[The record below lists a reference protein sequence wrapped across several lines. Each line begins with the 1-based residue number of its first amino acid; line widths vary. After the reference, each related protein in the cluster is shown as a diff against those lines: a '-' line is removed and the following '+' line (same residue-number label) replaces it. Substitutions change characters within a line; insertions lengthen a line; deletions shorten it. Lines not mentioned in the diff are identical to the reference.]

1 MFEKVFKMISN
12 KIRRGTLKLVL
23 GGLAAGTLLAA
34 AAPAVLA
41 HDKASAIANYAGPD
55 REKRLA
61 EGARK
66 EGPLMIY
73 TSAPIDDMTTLTN
86 AFEKKY
92 GIKVKLWRAGS
103 EKVLQRTVT
112 ETRAGRYDV
121 DIIETNGPE
130 LEALQREKILVP
142 VKSPYLKDLI
152 PQAVFPHGG
161 WVSTRLNIFVMAYH
175 TGRIKKEDLPR
186 TYADLLDPKWKGKLG
201 IEAEDADWFAGVVG
215 ELGEEKGLKL
225 FRDVVAKNGISVRKG
240 HTLLTN
246 LVASGEIPL
255 AMTVYNYKAEQLKQ
269 KGAPLEWFYIAP
281 AIARPNGVGMAK
293 NSPNPHAAALFFDFM
308 LSDAQKILLER
319 DFVPTSTKVD
329 THLNKLPIKFVDP
342 KVILDENQK
351 WTGLYD
357 EIFTKQSK

>member
-1 MFEKVFKMISN
+1 MKTN
-12 KIRRGTLKLVL
+12 PLRRVGLRLAL
-23 GGLAAGTLLAA
+23 GCLAASVLYA
-34 AAPAVLA
+34 AAPTAALA
-41 HDKASAIANYAGPD
+41 QAKGSAGIAGYTGPD
-55 REKRLA
+55 REKRLI
-61 EGARK
+61 EGAKK
-66 EGPLMIY
+66 EGTLMIY
-73 TSAPIDDMTTLTN
+73 TSAPIDDMAVLTG

-103 EKVLQRTVT
+103 EKVLQRAVT
-112 ETRAGRYDV
+112 EARAGRYDV
-121 DIIETNGPE
+121 DILETNGPE
-130 LEALQREKILVP
+130 MEAMQREKILQP

-161 WVSTRLNIFVMAYH
+161 WVSTRLNIFVMAYN
-175 TGRIKKEDLPR
+175 TARIKKEELPK

-201 IEAEDADWFAGVVG
+201 IEAEDADWFAGVVN
-215 ELGEEKGLKL
+215 ELGEEKGVKL
-225 FRDVVAKNGISVRKG
+225 FRDVVAKNGVSVRKG

-269 KGAPLEWFYIAP
+269 KGAPMEWFSIPP
-281 AIARPNGVGMAK
+281 AIARPNGIGVARQ
-293 NSPNPHAAALFFDFM
+293 SPNPHAAVLFFDFM

-342 KVILDENQK
+342 KVILDENRK
-351 WTGLYD
+351 WTSLYD

>member
-1 MFEKVFKMISN
+1 MKTHPL
-12 KIRRGTLKLVL
+12 RRVALRLTL
-23 GGLAAGTLLAA
+23 GCLAVSALSA
-34 AAPAVLA
+34 AAPTAALA
-41 HDKASAIANYAGPD
+41 QGKGSADIAGYTGPD
-55 REKRLA
+55 REKRLI
-61 EGARK
+61 EGAKK
-66 EGPLMIY
+66 EGTLMIY
-73 TSAPIDDMTTLTN
+73 TSAPIDDMTVLTS

-103 EKVLQRTVT
+103 EKVLQRAVT
-112 ETRAGRYDV
+112 EARAGRYDV
-121 DIIETNGPE
+121 DVFETNGPE
-130 LEALQREKILVP
+130 MEAMQRERILQP

-152 PQAVFPHGG
+152 PQAMFPHGG
-161 WVSTRLNIFVMAYH
+161 WVSTRLNIFVMAYN
-175 TGRIKKEDLPR
+175 TGRIRKDELPK

-201 IEAEDADWFAGVVG
+201 IEAEDADWFAGVVN
-215 ELGEEKGLKL
+215 ELGEEKGVKL

-269 KGAPLEWFYIAP
+269 KGAPMEWFYIAP
-281 AIARPNGVGMAK
+281 AIARPNGVGVAK
-293 NSPNPHAAALFFDFM
+293 HSPNPHAAVLFFDFM
-308 LSDAQKILLER
+308 LSDAQKMLLER

-329 THLNKLPIKFVDP
+329 THLNKLPLKFVDP